1 MARLVCIFPSIHYLI
16 SDDDS
21 KRSFL
26 RHLFAS
32 AFVHETVS
40 STDNKRQKE
49 KDWNDKT
56 FTFMQTSPPVQLGQK
71 LVPGQARQV
80 IETRLLVWK
89 WKERPTNFP
98 WTATHLQPLQAWYFW
113 ICISVFF
120 FKDAVEGVAN
130 DPTGWRR
137 SIRVLQSKLL
147 VLCQVRQKSIQSCKW
162 FYHIHLNFIFLSDP
176 SGADLTIAFSSSS
189 FSSFSSSH

>member
-49 KDWNDKT
+49 KD
-56 FTFMQTSPPVQLGQK
+56 
-71 LVPGQARQV
+71 
-80 IETRLLVWK
+80 
-89 WKERPTNFP
+89 
-98 WTATHLQPLQAWYFW
+98 
-113 ICISVFF
+113 
-120 FKDAVEGVAN
+120 
-130 DPTGWRR
+130 
-137 SIRVLQSKLL
+137 
-147 VLCQVRQKSIQSCKW
+147 
-162 FYHIHLNFIFLSDP
+162 
-176 SGADLTIAFSSSS
+176 
-189 FSSFSSSH
+189 